1 MPENPENPEQSDKP
15 ARPVYAKVEIQAG
28 AQLPIYWTPEMAGI
42 AREHDFNLTLQWL
55 GSLMVAYNHLKHR
68 IYEFLSYYKRGGF
81 STCRYD
87 HQVYAPSCEK
97 T

>member
-1 MPENPENPEQSDKP
+1 MPENPENSEQSDKP

-68 IYEFLSYYKRGGF
+68 NRLAVARALKRLLSSGRPLVG
-81 STCRYD
+81 
-87 HQVYAPSCEK
+87 
-97 T
+97 